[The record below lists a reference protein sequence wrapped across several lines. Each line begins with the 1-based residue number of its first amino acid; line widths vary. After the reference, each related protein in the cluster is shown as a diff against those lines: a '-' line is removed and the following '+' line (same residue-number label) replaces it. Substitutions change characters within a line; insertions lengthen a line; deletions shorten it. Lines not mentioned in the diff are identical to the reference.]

1 MSNRTKCIM
10 KQNTKAIHFDYQKP
24 DAYGALSM
32 PVYHT
37 DAFEFADADIMAD
50 AFCGRIELPDYSRI
64 TNPTVI
70 YLEKKV
76 KALTGASSVWAF
88 SSGMAAIT
96 GALMS
101 LAASGK
107 TIITSNHLFGNTWLL
122 ISKTLGRFGVKSK
135 FIDLTDLLAV
145 RAATDSD
152 SCCIYAEIISNPH
165 QEVVDLKA
173 ISEIAHSAGI
183 PLVADTTM
191 IPFTKFS
198 SRELGVDIEV
208 VSTTKY
214 LSGGATTVGGMVM
227 AYGSEGSVL
236 AANTHFD
243 EEMKDIQLNLGAYMT
258 PHAAYMQTLGLEN
271 LDARYAVESA
281 NTQKIAE
288 LLRTVPAV
296 KKLTYL
302 GLPDNPFHELAKR
315 QFGGTFGAML
325 TIDLADQQS
334 CFEFLNRL
342 KLVKRATN
350 LFDNRSLAI
359 HPYST
364 IFGTFT
370 AEQKHA
376 LDIFDTTIR
385 LSIGLEDVEDIFEDF
400 KQALD

>member
-1 MSNRTKCIM
+1 M
-10 KQNTKAIHFDYQKP
+10 
-24 DAYGALSM
+24 
-32 PVYHT
+32 
-37 DAFEFADADIMAD
+37 
-50 AFCGRIELPDYSRI
+50 
-64 TNPTVI
+64 
-70 YLEKKV
+70 
-76 KALTGASSVWAF
+76 
-88 SSGMAAIT
+88 
-96 GALMS
+96 
-101 LAASGK
+101 
-107 TIITSNHLFGNTWLL
+107 
-122 ISKTLGRFGVKSK
+122 
-135 FIDLTDLLAV
+135 
-145 RAATDSD
+145 
-152 SCCIYAEIISNPH
+152 
-165 QEVVDLKA
+165 VDLKA

-198 SRELGVDIEV
+198 SRELGVDVEV

-227 AYGSEGSVL
+227 AYGGQGSIL
-236 AANTHFD
+236 ESHTGFE
-243 EEMKDIQLNLGAYMT
+243 EEMKDIQLNLGGYMS

-271 LDARYAVESA
+271 LDARYAVESS
-281 NTQKIAE
+281 NTQRIAE
-288 LLRTVPAV
+288 LLRTLPAV
-296 KKLTYL
+296 KKVNYL
-302 GLPDNPFHELAKR
+302 GLPDNPFHELAKK

-334 CFEFLNRL
+334 CFRFLNNL

-364 IFGTFT
+364 IFGPFT
-370 AEQKHA
+370 AEQKRA

>member
-1 MSNRTKCIM
+1 M
-10 KQNTKAIHFDYQKP
+10 KQNTKAIHFSYQKP
-24 DAYGALSM
+24 DAYGALTM

-37 DAFEFADADIMAD
+37 AAYEFADADVMAD
-50 AFCGRIELPDYSRI
+50 AFCGRVELPDYSRI

-76 KALTGASSVWAF
+76 QALTGASSVWAF
-88 SSGMAAIT
+88 TSGMAAIT
-96 GALMS
+96 GTLMC

-122 ISKTLGRFGVKSK
+122 ISKTLGRFGVRSK
-135 FIDLTDLLAV
+135 FIDLTDLQAV
-145 RAATDSD
+145 RAAINSD
-152 SCCIYAEIISNPH
+152 ACCIYAEIISNPH

-198 SRELGVDIEV
+198 SRELGVDVEV

-227 AYGSEGSVL
+227 AYGGQGSIL
-236 AANTHFD
+236 ESHTGFEA
-243 EEMKDIQLNLGAYMT
+243 EMKDIQLNLGGYMS

-271 LDARYAVESA
+271 LDARYAVESS
-281 NTQKIAE
+281 NTQRIAE
-288 LLRTVPAV
+288 LLRTLPAV
-296 KKLTYL
+296 KKVNYL
-302 GLPDNPFHELAKR
+302 GLPDNPFHELAKK

-334 CFEFLNRL
+334 CFNFLNRL

-364 IFGTFT
+364 IFGPFT
-370 AEQKHA
+370 AEQKRA

>member
-1 MSNRTKCIM
+1 M
-10 KQNTKAIHFDYQKP
+10 KQNTKAIHFSYQKP
-24 DAYGALSM
+24 DAYGALTM

-37 DAFEFADADIMAD
+37 AAYEFADADIMAD
-50 AFCGRIELPDYSRI
+50 AFCGRVELPDYSRI

-76 KALTGASSVWAF
+76 QALTGASSVWAF
-88 SSGMAAIT
+88 TSGMAAIT
-96 GALMS
+96 GTLMC

-122 ISKTLGRFGVKSK
+122 ISKTLGRFGVRSK
-135 FIDLTDLLAV
+135 FIDLTDLQAV
-145 RAATDSD
+145 RAAIDSD
-152 SCCIYAEIISNPH
+152 ACCIYAEIISNPH

-198 SRELGVDIEV
+198 SRDLGVDVEV

-227 AYGSEGSVL
+227 AYGGQGSIL
-236 AANTHFD
+236 ASHTRFE
-243 EEMKDIQLNLGAYMT
+243 EEMKDIQLNLGGYMS

-271 LDARYAVESA
+271 LDARYAVESS
-281 NTQKIAE
+281 NTQRIAE
-288 LLRTVPAV
+288 LLRTLPAV
-296 KKLTYL
+296 KKVNYL
-302 GLPDNPFHELAKR
+302 GLPDNPFHELAKK

-334 CFEFLNRL
+334 CFRFLNRL

-370 AEQKHA
+370 AEQKRA

>member
-1 MSNRTKCIM
+1 M
-10 KQNTKAIHFDYQKP
+10 KQNTKAIHFSYQKP
-24 DAYGALSM
+24 DAYGALTM

-37 DAFEFADADIMAD
+37 AAYEFADADVMAD
-50 AFCGRIELPDYSRI
+50 AFCGRVELPDYSRI

-76 KALTGASSVWAF
+76 QALTGASSVWAF
-88 SSGMAAIT
+88 TSGMAAIT
-96 GALMS
+96 GTLMC

-122 ISKTLGRFGVKSK
+122 ISKTLGRFGVRSK
-135 FIDLTDLLAV
+135 FIDLTDLQAV
-145 RAATDSD
+145 RAAIDSD
-152 SCCIYAEIISNPH
+152 ACCIYAEIISNPH

-198 SRELGVDIEV
+198 SRELGVDVEV

-227 AYGSEGSVL
+227 AYGGQGSIL
-236 AANTHFD
+236 ESHTGFE
-243 EEMKDIQLNLGAYMT
+243 EEMKDIQLNLGGYMS

-271 LDARYAVESA
+271 LDARYAVESS
-281 NTQKIAE
+281 NTQRIAE
-288 LLRTVPAV
+288 LLRTLPAV
-296 KKLTYL
+296 KKVNYL
-302 GLPDNPFHELAKR
+302 GLPDNPFHELAKK

-325 TIDLADQQS
+325 TIDLADQQR
-334 CFEFLNRL
+334 CFNFLNRL

-364 IFGTFT
+364 IFGPFT
-370 AEQKHA
+370 AEQKRA

>member
-1 MSNRTKCIM
+1 M
-10 KQNTKAIHFDYQKP
+10 KQNTKAIHFSYQKP
-24 DAYGALSM
+24 DAYGALTM

-37 DAFEFADADIMAD
+37 AAYEFADADVMAD
-50 AFCGRIELPDYSRI
+50 AFCGRVELPDYSRI

-76 KALTGASSVWAF
+76 QALTGASSVWAF
-88 SSGMAAIT
+88 TSGMAAIT
-96 GALMS
+96 GTLMC

-122 ISKTLGRFGVKSK
+122 ISKTLGRFGVRSK
-135 FIDLTDLLAV
+135 FIDLTDLQAV
-145 RAATDSD
+145 RAAINSD
-152 SCCIYAEIISNPH
+152 ACCIYAEIISNPH

-198 SRELGVDIEV
+198 SRDLGVDVEV

-227 AYGSEGSVL
+227 AYGGQGSIL
-236 AANTHFD
+236 ESHTRFE
-243 EEMKDIQLNLGAYMT
+243 EEMKDIQLNLGGYMS

-271 LDARYAVESA
+271 LDARYAVESS
-281 NTQKIAE
+281 NTQRIAE
-288 LLRTVPAV
+288 LLRTLPAV
-296 KKLTYL
+296 KKVNYL
-302 GLPDNPFHELAKR
+302 GLPDNPFHELAKK

-334 CFEFLNRL
+334 CFRFLNNL

-364 IFGTFT
+364 IFGPFT
-370 AEQKHA
+370 AEQKRA

>member
-1 MSNRTKCIM
+1 M
-10 KQNTKAIHFDYQKP
+10 KQNTKAIHFSYQKP
-24 DAYGALSM
+24 DAYGALTM

-37 DAFEFADADIMAD
+37 AAYEFADADVMAD
-50 AFCGRIELPDYSRI
+50 AFCGRVELPDYSRI

-76 KALTGASSVWAF
+76 QALTGASSVWAF
-88 SSGMAAIT
+88 TSGMAAIT
-96 GALMS
+96 GTLMC

-122 ISKTLGRFGVKSK
+122 ISKTLGRFGVRSK
-135 FIDLTDLLAV
+135 FIDLTDLQAV
-145 RAATDSD
+145 RSAINSD
-152 SCCIYAEIISNPH
+152 ACCIYAEIISNPH

-198 SRELGVDIEV
+198 SRELGVDVEV

-227 AYGSEGSVL
+227 AYGGQGSIL
-236 AANTHFD
+236 ESHTRFE
-243 EEMKDIQLNLGAYMT
+243 EEMKDIQLNLGGYMS

-271 LDARYAVESA
+271 LDARYAVESS
-281 NTQKIAE
+281 NTQRIAE
-288 LLRTVPAV
+288 LLRTLPAV
-296 KKLTYL
+296 KKVNYL
-302 GLPDNPFHELAKR
+302 GLPDNPFHELAKK

-334 CFEFLNRL
+334 CFRFLNNL

-370 AEQKHA
+370 AEQKRA

>member
-1 MSNRTKCIM
+1 M
-10 KQNTKAIHFDYQKP
+10 KQNTKAIHFSYQKP
-24 DAYGALSM
+24 DAYGALTM

-37 DAFEFADADIMAD
+37 AAYEFADADVMAD
-50 AFCGRIELPDYSRI
+50 AFCGRVELPDYSRI

-76 KALTGASSVWAF
+76 QALTGASSVWAF
-88 SSGMAAIT
+88 TSGMAAIT
-96 GALMS
+96 GTLMC
-101 LAASGK
+101 LAANGK

-122 ISKTLGRFGVKSK
+122 ISKTLGRFGVRSK
-135 FIDLTDLLAV
+135 FIDLTDLQAV
-145 RAATDSD
+145 RAAIDSD
-152 SCCIYAEIISNPH
+152 ACCIYAEIISNPH

-198 SRELGVDIEV
+198 SRELGVDVEV

-227 AYGSEGSVL
+227 AYGGQGSIL
-236 AANTHFD
+236 ESHTGFE
-243 EEMKDIQLNLGAYMT
+243 EEMKDIQLNLGGYMS

-271 LDARYAVESA
+271 LDARYAVESS
-281 NTQKIAE
+281 NTQRIAE
-288 LLRTVPAV
+288 LLRTLPAV
-296 KKLTYL
+296 KKVNYL
-302 GLPDNPFHELAKR
+302 GLPDNPFHELAKK

-334 CFEFLNRL
+334 CFRFLNNL

-370 AEQKHA
+370 AEQKRA

>member
-1 MSNRTKCIM
+1 M
-10 KQNTKAIHFDYQKP
+10 KQNTKAIHFSYQKP
-24 DAYGALSM
+24 DAYGALTM

-37 DAFEFADADIMAD
+37 AAYEFADADVMAD
-50 AFCGRIELPDYSRI
+50 AFCGRVELPDYSRI

-76 KALTGASSVWAF
+76 QALTGASSVWAF
-88 SSGMAAIT
+88 TSGMAAIT
-96 GALMS
+96 GTLMC

-122 ISKTLGRFGVKSK
+122 ISKTLGRFGVRSK
-135 FIDLTDLLAV
+135 FIDLTDLQAV
-145 RAATDSD
+145 RAAIDSD
-152 SCCIYAEIISNPH
+152 ACCIYAEIISNPH

-198 SRELGVDIEV
+198 SRELGVDVEV

-227 AYGSEGSVL
+227 AYGGQGSIL
-236 AANTHFD
+236 ESHTGFEA
-243 EEMKDIQLNLGAYMT
+243 EMKDIQLNLGGYMS

-271 LDARYAVESA
+271 LDARYAVESS
-281 NTQKIAE
+281 NTQRIAE
-288 LLRTVPAV
+288 LLRTLPAV
-296 KKLTYL
+296 KKVNYL
-302 GLPDNPFHELAKR
+302 GLPDNPFHELAKK

-334 CFEFLNRL
+334 CFNFLNRL

-364 IFGTFT
+364 IFGPFT
-370 AEQKHA
+370 AEQKRA

>member
-1 MSNRTKCIM
+1 M
-10 KQNTKAIHFDYQKP
+10 KQNTKAIHFSYQKP
-24 DAYGALSM
+24 DAYGALTM

-37 DAFEFADADIMAD
+37 AAYEFADADVMAD
-50 AFCGRIELPDYSRI
+50 AFCGRVELPDYSRI

-76 KALTGASSVWAF
+76 QALTGASSVWAF
-88 SSGMAAIT
+88 TSGMAAIT
-96 GALMS
+96 GTLMC

-122 ISKTLGRFGVKSK
+122 ISKTLGRFGVRSK
-135 FIDLTDLLAV
+135 FIDLTDLQAV
-145 RAATDSD
+145 RTAIDSD
-152 SCCIYAEIISNPH
+152 ACCIYAEIISNPH

-198 SRELGVDIEV
+198 SRELGVDVEV

-227 AYGSEGSVL
+227 AYGGQGSIL
-236 AANTHFD
+236 ESHTGFEA
-243 EEMKDIQLNLGAYMT
+243 EMKDIQLNLGGYMS

-271 LDARYAVESA
+271 LDARYAVESS
-281 NTQKIAE
+281 NTQRIAE
-288 LLRTVPAV
+288 LLRTLPAV
-296 KKLTYL
+296 KKVNYL
-302 GLPDNPFHELAKR
+302 GLPDNPFHELAKK

-334 CFEFLNRL
+334 CFRFLNNL

-370 AEQKHA
+370 AEQKRA

>member
-1 MSNRTKCIM
+1 M
-10 KQNTKAIHFDYQKP
+10 KQNTKAIHFSYQKP
-24 DAYGALSM
+24 DAYGALTM

-37 DAFEFADADIMAD
+37 AAYEFADADVMAD
-50 AFCGRIELPDYSRI
+50 AFCGRVELPDYSRI

-76 KALTGASSVWAF
+76 QALTGASSVWAF
-88 SSGMAAIT
+88 TSGMAAIT
-96 GALMS
+96 GTLMC

-122 ISKTLGRFGVKSK
+122 ISKTLGRFGVRSK
-135 FIDLTDLLAV
+135 FIDLTDLQAV
-145 RAATDSD
+145 RTAIDSD
-152 SCCIYAEIISNPH
+152 ACCIYAEIISNPH

-198 SRELGVDIEV
+198 SRELGVDVEV

-227 AYGSEGSVL
+227 AYGGQGSIL
-236 AANTHFD
+236 ESHTGFEA
-243 EEMKDIQLNLGAYMT
+243 EMKDIQLNLGGYMS

-271 LDARYAVESA
+271 LDARYAVESS
-281 NTQKIAE
+281 NTQRIAE
-288 LLRTVPAV
+288 LLRTLPAV
-296 KKLTYL
+296 KKVNYL
-302 GLPDNPFHELAKR
+302 GLPDNPFHELAKK

-334 CFEFLNRL
+334 CFRFLNNL

-370 AEQKHA
+370 AEQKSA

>member
-1 MSNRTKCIM
+1 M
-10 KQNTKAIHFDYQKP
+10 KQNTKAIHFSYQKP
-24 DAYGALSM
+24 DAYGALTM

-37 DAFEFADADIMAD
+37 AAYEFADADIMAD
-50 AFCGRIELPDYSRI
+50 AFCGRVELPDYSRI

-76 KALTGASSVWAF
+76 QALTGASSVWAF
-88 SSGMAAIT
+88 TSGMAAIT
-96 GALMS
+96 GTLMC

-122 ISKTLGRFGVKSK
+122 ISKTLGRFGVRSK
-135 FIDLTDLLAV
+135 FIDLTDLQAV
-145 RAATDSD
+145 RAAIDSD
-152 SCCIYAEIISNPH
+152 ACCIYAEIISNPH

-198 SRELGVDIEV
+198 SRELGVDVEV

-227 AYGSEGSVL
+227 AYGGQGSIL
-236 AANTHFD
+236 ESHTRFE
-243 EEMKDIQLNLGAYMT
+243 EEMKDIQLNLGGYMS

-271 LDARYAVESA
+271 LDARYAVESS
-281 NTQKIAE
+281 NTQRIAE
-288 LLRTVPAV
+288 LLRTLPAV
-296 KKLTYL
+296 KKVNYL
-302 GLPDNPFHELAKR
+302 GLPDNPFHELAKK

-334 CFEFLNRL
+334 CFRFLNNL

-370 AEQKHA
+370 AEQKRA

>member
-1 MSNRTKCIM
+1 MKTK
-10 KQNTKAIHFDYQKP
+10 TKAIHFSYQKP
-24 DAYGALSM
+24 DAYGALTM

-37 DAFEFADADIMAD
+37 AAYEFADADIMAD
-50 AFCGRIELPDYSRI
+50 AFCGRVELPDYSRI

-76 KALTGASSVWAF
+76 QALTGASSVWAF
-88 SSGMAAIT
+88 TSGMAAIT
-96 GALMS
+96 GTLMC

-122 ISKTLGRFGVKSK
+122 ISKTLGRFGVRSK
-135 FIDLTDLLAV
+135 FIDLTDLQAV
-145 RAATDSD
+145 RAAIDSD
-152 SCCIYAEIISNPH
+152 ACCIYAEIISNPH

-198 SRELGVDIEV
+198 SRELGVDVEV

-227 AYGSEGSVL
+227 AYGGQGSIL
-236 AANTHFD
+236 ESHTGFEA
-243 EEMKDIQLNLGAYMT
+243 EMKDIQLNLGGYMS

-271 LDARYAVESA
+271 LDARYAVESS
-281 NTQKIAE
+281 NTQRIAE
-288 LLRTVPAV
+288 LLRTLPAV
-296 KKLTYL
+296 KKVNYL
-302 GLPDNPFHELAKR
+302 GLPDNPFHELAKK

-334 CFEFLNRL
+334 CFRFLNNL

-370 AEQKHA
+370 AEQKRA

>member
-1 MSNRTKCIM
+1 M
-10 KQNTKAIHFDYQKP
+10 KQNTKAIHFSYQKP
-24 DAYGALSM
+24 DAYGALTM

-37 DAFEFADADIMAD
+37 AAYEFADADVMAD
-50 AFCGRIELPDYSRI
+50 AFCGRVELPDYSRI

-76 KALTGASSVWAF
+76 QALTGASSVWAF
-88 SSGMAAIT
+88 TSGMAAIT
-96 GALMS
+96 GTLMC

-122 ISKTLGRFGVKSK
+122 ISKTLGRFGVRSK
-135 FIDLTDLLAV
+135 FIDLTDLQAV
-145 RAATDSD
+145 RAAIDSD
-152 SCCIYAEIISNPH
+152 VCCIYAEIISNPH

-198 SRELGVDIEV
+198 SRELGVDVEV

-227 AYGSEGSVL
+227 AYGGQGSIL
-236 AANTHFD
+236 ESHTGFE
-243 EEMKDIQLNLGAYMT
+243 EEMKDIQLNLGGYMS

-271 LDARYAVESA
+271 LDARYAVESS
-281 NTQKIAE
+281 NTQRIAE
-288 LLRTVPAV
+288 LLRTLPAV
-296 KKLTYL
+296 KKVNYL
-302 GLPDNPFHELAKR
+302 GLPDNPFHELAKK

-334 CFEFLNRL
+334 CFRFLNNL

-370 AEQKHA
+370 AEQKRA

>member
-1 MSNRTKCIM
+1 M
-10 KQNTKAIHFDYQKP
+10 KQNTKAIHFSYQKP
-24 DAYGALSM
+24 DAYGALTM

-37 DAFEFADADIMAD
+37 AAYEFADADVMAD
-50 AFCGRIELPDYSRI
+50 AFCGRVELPDYSRI

-76 KALTGASSVWAF
+76 QALTGASSVWAF
-88 SSGMAAIT
+88 TSGMAAIT
-96 GALMS
+96 GTMMC

-122 ISKTLGRFGVKSK
+122 ISKTLGRFGVRSK
-135 FIDLTDLLAV
+135 FIDLTDLQAV
-145 RAATDSD
+145 RAAINSD
-152 SCCIYAEIISNPH
+152 ACCIYAEIISNPH

-198 SRELGVDIEV
+198 SRELGVDVEV

-227 AYGSEGSVL
+227 AYGGQGSIL
-236 AANTHFD
+236 ESHTGFE
-243 EEMKDIQLNLGAYMT
+243 EEMKDIQLNLGGYMS

-271 LDARYAVESA
+271 LDARYAVESS
-281 NTQKIAE
+281 NTQRIAE
-288 LLRTVPAV
+288 LLRTLPAV
-296 KKLTYL
+296 KKVNYL
-302 GLPDNPFHELAKR
+302 GLPDNPFHELAKK

-334 CFEFLNRL
+334 CFRFLNNL

-364 IFGTFT
+364 IFGPFT
-370 AEQKHA
+370 AEQKRA

>member
-1 MSNRTKCIM
+1 M
-10 KQNTKAIHFDYQKP
+10 KQNTKAIHFSYQKP
-24 DAYGALSM
+24 DAYGALTM

-37 DAFEFADADIMAD
+37 AAYEFADADVMAD
-50 AFCGRIELPDYSRI
+50 AFCGRVELPDYSRI

-76 KALTGASSVWAF
+76 QALTGASSVWAF
-88 SSGMAAIT
+88 TSGMAAIT
-96 GALMS
+96 GTLMC

-122 ISKTLGRFGVKSK
+122 ISKTLGRFGVRSK
-135 FIDLTDLLAV
+135 FIDLTDLQAV
-145 RAATDSD
+145 RAAIDSD
-152 SCCIYAEIISNPH
+152 ACCIYAEIISNPH

-198 SRELGVDIEV
+198 SRDLGVDVEV

-227 AYGSEGSVL
+227 AYGGQGSIL
-236 AANTHFD
+236 ESHTGFE
-243 EEMKDIQLNLGAYMT
+243 EEMKDIQLNLGGYMS

-271 LDARYAVESA
+271 LDARYAVESS
-281 NTQKIAE
+281 NTQRIAE
-288 LLRTVPAV
+288 LLRTLPAV
-296 KKLTYL
+296 KKVNYL
-302 GLPDNPFHELAKR
+302 GLPDNPFHELAKK

-334 CFEFLNRL
+334 CFNFLNNL

-364 IFGTFT
+364 IFGPFT
-370 AEQKHA
+370 AEQKRA

>member
-1 MSNRTKCIM
+1 M
-10 KQNTKAIHFDYQKP
+10 KQNTKAIHFSYQKP
-24 DAYGALSM
+24 DAYGALTM

-37 DAFEFADADIMAD
+37 AAYEFADADVMAD
-50 AFCGRIELPDYSRI
+50 AFCGRVELPDYSRI

-76 KALTGASSVWAF
+76 QALTGASSVWAF
-88 SSGMAAIT
+88 TSGMAAIT
-96 GALMS
+96 GTLMC

-122 ISKTLGRFGVKSK
+122 ISKTLGRFGVRSK
-135 FIDLTDLLAV
+135 FIDLTDLQAV
-145 RAATDSD
+145 RAAIDSD
-152 SCCIYAEIISNPH
+152 ACCIYAEIISNPH

-198 SRELGVDIEV
+198 SRDLGVDVEV

-227 AYGSEGSVL
+227 AYGGQGSIL
-236 AANTHFD
+236 ESHTRFE
-243 EEMKDIQLNLGAYMT
+243 EEMKDIQLNLGGYMS

-271 LDARYAVESA
+271 LDARYAVESS
-281 NTQKIAE
+281 NTQRIAE
-288 LLRTVPAV
+288 LLRTLPAV
-296 KKLTYL
+296 KKVNYL
-302 GLPDNPFHELAKR
+302 GLPDNPFHELAKK

-334 CFEFLNRL
+334 CFRFLNNL

-364 IFGTFT
+364 IFGPFT
-370 AEQKHA
+370 AEQKRA

>member
-1 MSNRTKCIM
+1 M
-10 KQNTKAIHFDYQKP
+10 KQNTKAIHFSYQKP
-24 DAYGALSM
+24 DAYGALTM

-37 DAFEFADADIMAD
+37 AAYEFADADVMAD
-50 AFCGRIELPDYSRI
+50 AFCGRVELPDYSRI

-76 KALTGASSVWAF
+76 QALTGASSVWAF

-96 GALMS
+96 GTLMC

-122 ISKTLGRFGVKSK
+122 ISKTLGRFGVRSK
-135 FIDLTDLLAV
+135 FIDLTDLQAV
-145 RAATDSD
+145 RAAIDSD
-152 SCCIYAEIISNPH
+152 ACCIYAEIISNPH

-198 SRELGVDIEV
+198 SRELGVDVEV

-227 AYGSEGSVL
+227 AYGGQGSIL
-236 AANTHFD
+236 ASHTRFE
-243 EEMKDIQLNLGAYMT
+243 EEMKDIQLNLGGYMS

-271 LDARYAVESA
+271 LDARYAVESS
-281 NTQKIAE
+281 NTQRIAE
-288 LLRTVPAV
+288 LLRTLPAV
-296 KKLTYL
+296 KKVNYL
-302 GLPDNPFHELAKR
+302 GLPDNPFHELAKK

-334 CFEFLNRL
+334 CFRFLNKL

-364 IFGTFT
+364 IFGPFT
-370 AEQKHA
+370 AEQKRA

>member
-1 MSNRTKCIM
+1 M
-10 KQNTKAIHFDYQKP
+10 KQNTKAIHFSYQKP
-24 DAYGALSM
+24 DAYGALTM

-37 DAFEFADADIMAD
+37 AAYEFADADVMAD
-50 AFCGRIELPDYSRI
+50 AFCGRVELPDYSRI

-76 KALTGASSVWAF
+76 QALTGASSVWAF
-88 SSGMAAIT
+88 TSGMAAIT
-96 GALMS
+96 GTLMC

-122 ISKTLGRFGVKSK
+122 ISKTLGRFGVRSK
-135 FIDLTDLLAV
+135 FIDLTDLQAV
-145 RAATDSD
+145 RAAIDSD
-152 SCCIYAEIISNPH
+152 ACCIYAEIISNPH

-198 SRELGVDIEV
+198 SRELGVDVEV

-227 AYGSEGSVL
+227 AYGGQGSIL
-236 AANTHFD
+236 ASHTRFE
-243 EEMKDIQLNLGAYMT
+243 EEMKDIQLNLGGYMS

-271 LDARYAVESA
+271 LDARYAVESS
-281 NTQKIAE
+281 NTQRIAE
-288 LLRTVPAV
+288 LLRTLPAV
-296 KKLTYL
+296 KKVNYL
-302 GLPDNPFHELAKR
+302 GLPDNPFHELAKK

-334 CFEFLNRL
+334 CFRFLNNL

-370 AEQKHA
+370 TEQKRA

>member
-1 MSNRTKCIM
+1 M
-10 KQNTKAIHFDYQKP
+10 KQNTKAIHFSYQKP
-24 DAYGALSM
+24 DAYGALTM

-37 DAFEFADADIMAD
+37 AAYEFADADVMAD
-50 AFCGRIELPDYSRI
+50 AFCGKVELPDYSRI

-76 KALTGASSVWAF
+76 QALTGASSVWAF
-88 SSGMAAIT
+88 TSGMAAIT
-96 GALMS
+96 GTMMC

-122 ISKTLGRFGVKSK
+122 ISKTLGRFGVRSK
-135 FIDLTDLLAV
+135 FIDLTDLQAV
-145 RAATDSD
+145 RAAIDSD
-152 SCCIYAEIISNPH
+152 ACCIYAEIISNPH

-198 SRELGVDIEV
+198 SRELGVDVEV

-227 AYGSEGSVL
+227 AYGGQGSIL
-236 AANTHFD
+236 ESHTGFE
-243 EEMKDIQLNLGAYMT
+243 EEMKDIQLNLGGYMS

-271 LDARYAVESA
+271 LDARYAVESS
-281 NTQKIAE
+281 NTQRIAE
-288 LLRTVPAV
+288 LLRTLPAV
-296 KKLTYL
+296 KKVNYL
-302 GLPDNPFHELAKR
+302 GLPDNPFHELAKK

-334 CFEFLNRL
+334 CFRFLNNL

-364 IFGTFT
+364 IFGPFT
-370 AEQKHA
+370 AEQKRA

>member
-1 MSNRTKCIM
+1 M
-10 KQNTKAIHFDYQKP
+10 KQNTKAIHFSYQKP
-24 DAYGALSM
+24 DAYGALTM

-37 DAFEFADADIMAD
+37 AAYEFADADIMAD
-50 AFCGRIELPDYSRI
+50 AFCGRVELPDYSRI

-76 KALTGASSVWAF
+76 QALTGASSVWAF
-88 SSGMAAIT
+88 TSGMAAIT
-96 GALMS
+96 GTLMC

-122 ISKTLGRFGVKSK
+122 ISKTLGRFGVRSK
-135 FIDLTDLLAV
+135 FIDLTDLQAV
-145 RAATDSD
+145 RDAIDSD
-152 SCCIYAEIISNPH
+152 ACCIYAEIISNPH

-198 SRELGVDIEV
+198 SRELGVDVEV

-227 AYGSEGSVL
+227 AYGGQGSIL
-236 AANTHFD
+236 ESHTGFEA
-243 EEMKDIQLNLGAYMT
+243 EMKDIQLNLGGYMS

-271 LDARYAVESA
+271 LDARYAVESS
-281 NTQKIAE
+281 NTQRIAE
-288 LLRTVPAV
+288 LLRTLPAV
-296 KKLTYL
+296 KKVNYL
-302 GLPDNPFHELAKR
+302 GLPDNPFHELAKK

-334 CFEFLNRL
+334 CFRFLNNL

-370 AEQKHA
+370 AEQKRA

>member
-1 MSNRTKCIM
+1 M
-10 KQNTKAIHFDYQKP
+10 KQNTKAIHFSYQKP
-24 DAYGALSM
+24 DAYGALTM

-37 DAFEFADADIMAD
+37 AAYEFADADVMAD
-50 AFCGRIELPDYSRI
+50 AFCGRVELPDYSRI

-76 KALTGASSVWAF
+76 QALTGASSVWAF
-88 SSGMAAIT
+88 TSGMAAIT
-96 GALMS
+96 GTLMC

-122 ISKTLGRFGVKSK
+122 ISKTLGRFGVRSK
-135 FIDLTDLLAV
+135 FIDLTDLQAV
-145 RAATDSD
+145 RAAIDSD
-152 SCCIYAEIISNPH
+152 ACCIYAEIISNPH

-198 SRELGVDIEV
+198 SRELGVDVEV

-227 AYGSEGSVL
+227 AYGGQGSIL
-236 AANTHFD
+236 ESHTGFE
-243 EEMKDIQLNLGAYMT
+243 EEMKDIQLNLGGYMS

-271 LDARYAVESA
+271 LDARYAVESS

-288 LLRTVPAV
+288 LLRTLPAV
-296 KKLTYL
+296 KKVNYL
-302 GLPDNPFHELAKR
+302 GLPDNPFHELAKK

-334 CFEFLNRL
+334 CFRFLNNL

-364 IFGTFT
+364 IFGPFT
-370 AEQKHA
+370 AEQKRA

>member
-1 MSNRTKCIM
+1 M
-10 KQNTKAIHFDYQKP
+10 KQNTKAIHFSYQKP
-24 DAYGALSM
+24 DAYGALTM

-37 DAFEFADADIMAD
+37 AAYEFADADVMAD
-50 AFCGRIELPDYSRI
+50 AFCGRVELPDYSRI

-76 KALTGASSVWAF
+76 QALTGASSVWAF
-88 SSGMAAIT
+88 TSGMAAIT
-96 GALMS
+96 GTLMC

-122 ISKTLGRFGVKSK
+122 ISKTLGRFGVRSK
-135 FIDLTDLLAV
+135 FIDLTDLQAV
-145 RAATDSD
+145 RAAIDSD
-152 SCCIYAEIISNPH
+152 ACCIYAEIISNPH

-198 SRELGVDIEV
+198 SRELGVDVEV

-227 AYGSEGSVL
+227 AYGGQGSIL
-236 AANTHFD
+236 ESHTGFEA
-243 EEMKDIQLNLGAYMT
+243 EMKDIQLNLGGYMS

-271 LDARYAVESA
+271 LDARYAVESS
-281 NTQKIAE
+281 NTQRIAE
-288 LLRTVPAV
+288 LLRTLPAV
-296 KKLTYL
+296 KKVNYL
-302 GLPDNPFHELAKR
+302 GLPDNPFHELAKK

-334 CFEFLNRL
+334 CFRFLNNL

-370 AEQKHA
+370 AEQKSA

>member
-1 MSNRTKCIM
+1 M
-10 KQNTKAIHFDYQKP
+10 KPKTKAIHFSYQKP
-24 DAYGALSM
+24 DAYGALTM
-32 PVYHT
+32 PIYHT
-37 DAFEFADADIMAD
+37 AAYEFADADIMAD
-50 AFCGRIELPDYSRI
+50 AFCGRVELPDYSRI

-76 KALTGASSVWAF
+76 QALTGASSVWAF
-88 SSGMAAIT
+88 TSGMAAIT
-96 GALMS
+96 GTLMC

-122 ISKTLGRFGVKSK
+122 ISKTLGRFGVRSK
-135 FIDLTDLLAV
+135 FIDLTDLQAV
-145 RAATDSD
+145 RAAIDSD
-152 SCCIYAEIISNPH
+152 ACCIYAEIISNPH

-198 SRELGVDIEV
+198 SRELGVDVEV

-227 AYGSEGSVL
+227 AYGGQGSIL
-236 AANTHFD
+236 ESHTGFE
-243 EEMKDIQLNLGAYMT
+243 EEMKDIQLNLGGYMS

-271 LDARYAVESA
+271 LDARYAVESS
-281 NTQKIAE
+281 NTQRIAE
-288 LLRTVPAV
+288 LLRTLPAV
-296 KKLTYL
+296 KKVNYL
-302 GLPDNPFHELAKR
+302 GLPDNPFHELAKK

-334 CFEFLNRL
+334 CFRFLNRL

-364 IFGTFT
+364 IFGPFT
-370 AEQKHA
+370 AEQKRA

>member
-1 MSNRTKCIM
+1 M
-10 KQNTKAIHFDYQKP
+10 KQNTKAIHFSYQKP
-24 DAYGALSM
+24 DAYGALTM

-37 DAFEFADADIMAD
+37 AAYEFADADVMAD
-50 AFCGRIELPDYSRI
+50 AFCGRVELPDYSRI

-76 KALTGASSVWAF
+76 QALTGASSVWAF
-88 SSGMAAIT
+88 TSGMAAIT
-96 GALMS
+96 GTLMC

-122 ISKTLGRFGVKSK
+122 ISKTLGRFGVRSK
-135 FIDLTDLLAV
+135 FIDLTDLQAV
-145 RAATDSD
+145 RDAIDSD
-152 SCCIYAEIISNPH
+152 ACCIYAEIISNPH

-198 SRELGVDIEV
+198 SRELGVDVEV

-227 AYGSEGSVL
+227 AYGGQGSILESHTWFVFVML
-236 AANTHFD
+236 F
-243 EEMKDIQLNLGAYMT
+243 ILLNLGGYMS

-271 LDARYAVESA
+271 LDARYAVESS
-281 NTQKIAE
+281 NTQRIAE
-288 LLRTVPAV
+288 LLRTLPAV
-296 KKLTYL
+296 KKVNYL
-302 GLPDNPFHELAKR
+302 GLPDNPFHELAKK

-334 CFEFLNRL
+334 CFRFLNNL

-370 AEQKHA
+370 AEQKRA

>member
-1 MSNRTKCIM
+1 M
-10 KQNTKAIHFDYQKP
+10 KQNTKAIHFSYQKP
-24 DAYGALSM
+24 DAYGALTM

-37 DAFEFADADIMAD
+37 AAYEFADADVMAD
-50 AFCGRIELPDYSRI
+50 AFCGRVELPDYSRI

-76 KALTGASSVWAF
+76 QALTGASSVWAF
-88 SSGMAAIT
+88 TSGMAAIT
-96 GALMS
+96 GTLMC

-122 ISKTLGRFGVKSK
+122 ISKTLGRFGVRSK
-135 FIDLTDLLAV
+135 FIDLTDLQAV
-145 RAATDSD
+145 RAAIDSD
-152 SCCIYAEIISNPH
+152 ACCIYAEIISNPH

-198 SRELGVDIEV
+198 SRELGVDVEV

-227 AYGSEGSVL
+227 AYGGQGSIL
-236 AANTHFD
+236 ESHTGFE
-243 EEMKDIQLNLGAYMT
+243 EEMKDIQLNLGGYMS

-271 LDARYAVESA
+271 LDARYAVESS
-281 NTQKIAE
+281 NTQRIAE
-288 LLRTVPAV
+288 LLRTLPAV
-296 KKLTYL
+296 KKVNYL
-302 GLPDNPFHELAKR
+302 GLPDNPFHELAKK

-334 CFEFLNRL
+334 CFRFLNRL

-370 AEQKHA
+370 AEQKRA

>member
-1 MSNRTKCIM
+1 M
-10 KQNTKAIHFDYQKP
+10 KQNTKAIHFSYQKP
-24 DAYGALSM
+24 DAYGALTM

-37 DAFEFADADIMAD
+37 AAYEFADADVMAD
-50 AFCGRIELPDYSRI
+50 AFCGRVELPDYSRI

-76 KALTGASSVWAF
+76 QALTGASSVWAF
-88 SSGMAAIT
+88 TSGMAAIT
-96 GALMS
+96 GTLMC

-122 ISKTLGRFGVKSK
+122 ISKTLGRFGVRSK
-135 FIDLTDLLAV
+135 FIDLTDLQAV
-145 RAATDSD
+145 RAAIDSD
-152 SCCIYAEIISNPH
+152 ACCIYAEIISNPH

-198 SRELGVDIEV
+198 SRELGVDVEV

-227 AYGSEGSVL
+227 AYGGQGSIL
-236 AANTHFD
+236 ESHTGFE
-243 EEMKDIQLNLGAYMT
+243 EEMKDIQLNLGGYMS

-271 LDARYAVESA
+271 LDARYAVESS
-281 NTQKIAE
+281 NTQRIAE
-288 LLRTVPAV
+288 LLRTLPAV
-296 KKLTYL
+296 KKVNYL
-302 GLPDNPFHELAKR
+302 GLPDNPFHELAKK

-334 CFEFLNRL
+334 CFNFLNRL

-364 IFGTFT
+364 IFGPFT
-370 AEQKHA
+370 AEQKRA

>member
-1 MSNRTKCIM
+1 M
-10 KQNTKAIHFDYQKP
+10 KQNTKAIHFSYQKP
-24 DAYGALSM
+24 DAYGALTM

-37 DAFEFADADIMAD
+37 AAYEFADADVMAD
-50 AFCGRIELPDYSRI
+50 AFCGRVELPDYSRI

-76 KALTGASSVWAF
+76 QALTGASSVWAF
-88 SSGMAAIT
+88 TSGMAAIT
-96 GALMS
+96 GTLMC

-122 ISKTLGRFGVKSK
+122 ISKTLGRFGVRSK
-135 FIDLTDLLAV
+135 FIDLTDLQAV
-145 RAATDSD
+145 RAAIDSD
-152 SCCIYAEIISNPH
+152 ACCIYAEIISNPH

-198 SRELGVDIEV
+198 SRELGVDVEV

-227 AYGSEGSVL
+227 AYGGQGSIL
-236 AANTHFD
+236 ESHTGFE
-243 EEMKDIQLNLGAYMT
+243 EEMKDIQLNLGGYMS

-271 LDARYAVESA
+271 LDARYAVESS
-281 NTQKIAE
+281 NTQRIAE
-288 LLRTVPAV
+288 LLRTLPAV
-296 KKLTYL
+296 KKVNYL
-302 GLPDNPFHELAKR
+302 GLPDNPFHELAKK

-334 CFEFLNRL
+334 CFRFLNNL

-370 AEQKHA
+370 AEQKSA

>member
-1 MSNRTKCIM
+1 M
-10 KQNTKAIHFDYQKP
+10 KQNTKAIHFSYQKP
-24 DAYGALSM
+24 DAYGALTM

-37 DAFEFADADIMAD
+37 AAYEFADADVMAD
-50 AFCGRIELPDYSRI
+50 AFCGRVELPDYSRI

-76 KALTGASSVWAF
+76 QALTGASSVWAF
-88 SSGMAAIT
+88 TSGMAAIT
-96 GALMS
+96 GTLMC

-122 ISKTLGRFGVKSK
+122 ISKTLGRFGVRSK
-135 FIDLTDLLAV
+135 FIDLTDLQAV
-145 RAATDSD
+145 RAAIDSD
-152 SCCIYAEIISNPH
+152 ACCIYAEIISNPH

-198 SRELGVDIEV
+198 SRELGVDVEV

-227 AYGSEGSVL
+227 AYGGQGSIL
-236 AANTHFD
+236 ESHTRFE
-243 EEMKDIQLNLGAYMT
+243 EEMKDIQLNLGGYMS

-271 LDARYAVESA
+271 LDARYAVESS
-281 NTQKIAE
+281 NTQRIAE
-288 LLRTVPAV
+288 LLRTLPAV
-296 KKLTYL
+296 KKVNYL
-302 GLPDNPFHELAKR
+302 GLPDNPFHELAKK

-334 CFEFLNRL
+334 CFRFLNNL

-364 IFGTFT
+364 IFGPFT
-370 AEQKHA
+370 AEQKRA

>member
-1 MSNRTKCIM
+1 M
-10 KQNTKAIHFDYQKP
+10 KQNTKAIHFSYQKP
-24 DAYGALSM
+24 DAYGALTM

-37 DAFEFADADIMAD
+37 AAYEFADADVMAD
-50 AFCGRIELPDYSRI
+50 AFCGRVELPDYSRI

-76 KALTGASSVWAF
+76 QALTGASSVWAF
-88 SSGMAAIT
+88 TSGMAAIT
-96 GALMS
+96 GTLMC

-122 ISKTLGRFGVKSK
+122 ISKTLGRFGVRSK
-135 FIDLTDLLAV
+135 FIDLTDLQAV
-145 RAATDSD
+145 RAAIDSD
-152 SCCIYAEIISNPH
+152 ACCIYAEIISNPH

-198 SRELGVDIEV
+198 SRELGVDVEV

-227 AYGSEGSVL
+227 AYGGQGSIL
-236 AANTHFD
+236 ESHTGFE
-243 EEMKDIQLNLGAYMT
+243 EEMKDIQLNLGGYMS

-271 LDARYAVESA
+271 LDARYAVESS
-281 NTQKIAE
+281 NTQRIAE
-288 LLRTVPAV
+288 LLRTLPAV
-296 KKLTYL
+296 KKVNYL
-302 GLPDNPFHELAKR
+302 GLPDNPFHELAKK

-334 CFEFLNRL
+334 CFNFLNRL

-364 IFGTFT
+364 IFGPFT
-370 AEQKHA
+370 AEQKRA
-376 LDIFDTTIR
+376 LDIFNTTIR

>member
-1 MSNRTKCIM
+1 M
-10 KQNTKAIHFDYQKP
+10 KQNTKAIHFSYQKP
-24 DAYGALSM
+24 DAYGALTM

-37 DAFEFADADIMAD
+37 AAYEFADADVMAD
-50 AFCGRIELPDYSRI
+50 AFCGRVELPDYSRI

-76 KALTGASSVWAF
+76 QALTGASSVWAF
-88 SSGMAAIT
+88 TSGMAAIT
-96 GALMS
+96 GTLMC

-122 ISKTLGRFGVKSK
+122 ISKTLGRFGVRSK
-135 FIDLTDLLAV
+135 FIDLTDLQAV
-145 RAATDSD
+145 RAAIDSD
-152 SCCIYAEIISNPH
+152 ACCIYAEIISNPH

-198 SRELGVDIEV
+198 SRELGVDVEV

-227 AYGSEGSVL
+227 AYSGQGSILESH
-236 AANTHFD
+236 TRFE
-243 EEMKDIQLNLGAYMT
+243 EEMKDIQLNLGGYMS

-271 LDARYAVESA
+271 LDARYAVESS
-281 NTQKIAE
+281 NTQRIAE
-288 LLRTVPAV
+288 LLRTLPAV
-296 KKLTYL
+296 KKVNYL
-302 GLPDNPFHELAKR
+302 GLPDNPFHELAKK

-334 CFEFLNRL
+334 CFRFLNKL

-364 IFGTFT
+364 IFGPFT
-370 AEQKHA
+370 AEQKRA

>member
-1 MSNRTKCIM
+1 M
-10 KQNTKAIHFDYQKP
+10 KQNTKAIHFSYQKP
-24 DAYGALSM
+24 DAYGALTM

-37 DAFEFADADIMAD
+37 AAYEFADADVMAD
-50 AFCGRIELPDYSRI
+50 AFCGRVELPDYSRI

-76 KALTGASSVWAF
+76 QALTGASSVWAF
-88 SSGMAAIT
+88 TSGMAAIT
-96 GALMS
+96 GTMMC

-122 ISKTLGRFGVKSK
+122 ISKTLGRFGVRSK
-135 FIDLTDLLAV
+135 FIDLTDLQAV
-145 RAATDSD
+145 RAAIDSD
-152 SCCIYAEIISNPH
+152 ACCIYAEIISNPH

-198 SRELGVDIEV
+198 SRELGVDVEV

-227 AYGSEGSVL
+227 AYGGQGSIL
-236 AANTHFD
+236 ESHTGFE
-243 EEMKDIQLNLGAYMT
+243 EEMKDIQLNLGGYMS

-271 LDARYAVESA
+271 LDARYAVESS
-281 NTQKIAE
+281 NTQRIAE
-288 LLRTVPAV
+288 LLRTLPAV
-296 KKLTYL
+296 KKVNYL
-302 GLPDNPFHELAKR
+302 GLPDNPFHELAKK

-334 CFEFLNRL
+334 CFRFLNNL

-364 IFGTFT
+364 IFGPFT
-370 AEQKHA
+370 AEQKRA

>member
-1 MSNRTKCIM
+1 M
-10 KQNTKAIHFDYQKP
+10 KQNTKAIHFSYQKP
-24 DAYGALSM
+24 DAYGALTM

-37 DAFEFADADIMAD
+37 AAYEFADADVMAD
-50 AFCGRIELPDYSRI
+50 AFCGRVELPDYSRI

-76 KALTGASSVWAF
+76 QALTGASSVWAF
-88 SSGMAAIT
+88 TSGMAAIT
-96 GALMS
+96 GTLMC

-122 ISKTLGRFGVKSK
+122 ISKTLGRFGVRSK
-135 FIDLTDLLAV
+135 FIDLTDLQAV
-145 RAATDSD
+145 RTAIDSD
-152 SCCIYAEIISNPH
+152 ACCIYAEIISNPH

-198 SRELGVDIEV
+198 SRELGVDVEV

-227 AYGSEGSVL
+227 AYGGQGSIL
-236 AANTHFD
+236 ESHTGFEA
-243 EEMKDIQLNLGAYMT
+243 EMKDIQLNLGGYMS

-271 LDARYAVESA
+271 LDARYAVESS
-281 NTQKIAE
+281 NTQRIAE
-288 LLRTVPAV
+288 LLRTLPAV
-296 KKLTYL
+296 KKVNYL
-302 GLPDNPFHELAKR
+302 GLPDNPFHELAKK

-334 CFEFLNRL
+334 CFRFLNNL

-364 IFGTFT
+364 IFGPFT
-370 AEQKHA
+370 AEQKRA

>member
-1 MSNRTKCIM
+1 M
-10 KQNTKAIHFDYQKP
+10 KQNTKAIHFSYQKP
-24 DAYGALSM
+24 DAYGALTM

-37 DAFEFADADIMAD
+37 AAYEFADADVMAD
-50 AFCGRIELPDYSRI
+50 AFCGRVELPDYSRI

-76 KALTGASSVWAF
+76 QALTGASSVWAF
-88 SSGMAAIT
+88 TSGMAAIT
-96 GALMS
+96 GTLMC

-122 ISKTLGRFGVKSK
+122 ISKTLGRFGVRSK
-135 FIDLTDLLAV
+135 FIDLTDLQAV
-145 RAATDSD
+145 RAAIDSD
-152 SCCIYAEIISNPH
+152 ACCIYAEIISNPH

-198 SRELGVDIEV
+198 SRELGVDVEV

-227 AYGSEGSVL
+227 AYGGQGSIL
-236 AANTHFD
+236 ESHTRFE
-243 EEMKDIQLNLGAYMT
+243 EEMKDIQLNLGGYMS

-271 LDARYAVESA
+271 LDARYAVESS
-281 NTQKIAE
+281 NTQRIAE
-288 LLRTVPAV
+288 LLRTLPAV
-296 KKLTYL
+296 KKVNYL
-302 GLPDNPFHELAKR
+302 GLPDNPFHELAKK

-334 CFEFLNRL
+334 CFRFLNNL

-370 AEQKHA
+370 AEQKRA

>member
-1 MSNRTKCIM
+1 M
-10 KQNTKAIHFDYQKP
+10 KQNTKAIHFSYQKP
-24 DAYGALSM
+24 DAYGALTM

-37 DAFEFADADIMAD
+37 AAYEFADADIMAD
-50 AFCGRIELPDYSRI
+50 AFCGRVELPDYSRI

-76 KALTGASSVWAF
+76 QALTGASSVWAF
-88 SSGMAAIT
+88 TSGMAAIT
-96 GALMS
+96 GTLMC

-122 ISKTLGRFGVKSK
+122 ISKTLGRFGVRSK
-135 FIDLTDLLAV
+135 FIDLTDLQAV
-145 RAATDSD
+145 RAAIDSD
-152 SCCIYAEIISNPH
+152 ACCIYAEIISNPH

-198 SRELGVDIEV
+198 SRELGVDVEV

-227 AYGSEGSVL
+227 AYGGQGSIL
-236 AANTHFD
+236 ESHTGFEA
-243 EEMKDIQLNLGAYMT
+243 EMKDIQLNLGGYMS

-271 LDARYAVESA
+271 LDARYAVESS
-281 NTQKIAE
+281 NTQRIAE
-288 LLRTVPAV
+288 LLRTLPAV
-296 KKLTYL
+296 KKVNYL
-302 GLPDNPFHELAKR
+302 GLPDNPFHELAKK

-334 CFEFLNRL
+334 CFRFLNNL

-364 IFGTFT
+364 IFGPFT
-370 AEQKHA
+370 AEQKRA

>member
-1 MSNRTKCIM
+1 M
-10 KQNTKAIHFDYQKP
+10 KQNTKAIHFSYQKP
-24 DAYGALSM
+24 DAYGALTM

-37 DAFEFADADIMAD
+37 AAYEFADADVMAD
-50 AFCGRIELPDYSRI
+50 AFCGRVELPDYSRI

-76 KALTGASSVWAF
+76 QALTGASSVWAF
-88 SSGMAAIT
+88 TSGMAAIT
-96 GALMS
+96 GTLMC

-122 ISKTLGRFGVKSK
+122 ISKTLGRFGVRSK
-135 FIDLTDLLAV
+135 FIDLTDLQAV
-145 RAATDSD
+145 RAAIDSD
-152 SCCIYAEIISNPH
+152 ACCIYAEIISNPH

-198 SRELGVDIEV
+198 SRELGVDVEV

-227 AYGSEGSVL
+227 AYGGQGSIL
-236 AANTHFD
+236 ESHTRFE
-243 EEMKDIQLNLGAYMT
+243 EEMKDIQRNLGGYMS

-271 LDARYAVESA
+271 LDARYAVESS
-281 NTQKIAE
+281 NTQRIAE
-288 LLRTVPAV
+288 LLRTLPAV
-296 KKLTYL
+296 KKVNYL
-302 GLPDNPFHELAKR
+302 GLPDNPFHELAKK

-334 CFEFLNRL
+334 CFRFLNNL

-364 IFGTFT
+364 IFGPFT
-370 AEQKHA
+370 AEQKRA

>member
-1 MSNRTKCIM
+1 M
-10 KQNTKAIHFDYQKP
+10 KQNTKAIHFSYQKP
-24 DAYGALSM
+24 DAYGALTM

-37 DAFEFADADIMAD
+37 AAYEFADADVMAD
-50 AFCGRIELPDYSRI
+50 AFCGRVELPDYSRI

-76 KALTGASSVWAF
+76 QALTGASSVWAF
-88 SSGMAAIT
+88 TSGMAAIT
-96 GALMS
+96 GTLMC

-135 FIDLTDLLAV
+135 FIDLTNLQAV
-145 RAATDSD
+145 RAAIDSD
-152 SCCIYAEIISNPH
+152 ACCIYAEIISNPH

-198 SRELGVDIEV
+198 SRELGVDVEV

-227 AYGSEGSVL
+227 AYGGQGSIL
-236 AANTHFD
+236 ASHTRFE
-243 EEMKDIQLNLGAYMT
+243 EEMKDIQLNLGGYMS

-271 LDARYAVESA
+271 LDARYAVESS
-281 NTQKIAE
+281 NTQRIAE
-288 LLRTVPAV
+288 LLRTLPAV
-296 KKLTYL
+296 KKVNYL
-302 GLPDNPFHELAKR
+302 GLPDNPFHELAKK

-334 CFEFLNRL
+334 CFRFLNNL

-370 AEQKHA
+370 AEQKRA

>member
-1 MSNRTKCIM
+1 M
-10 KQNTKAIHFDYQKP
+10 KQNTKAIHFSYQKP
-24 DAYGALSM
+24 DAYGALTM

-37 DAFEFADADIMAD
+37 AAYEFADADIMAD
-50 AFCGRIELPDYSRI
+50 AFCGRVELPDYSRI

-76 KALTGASSVWAF
+76 QALTGASSVWAF
-88 SSGMAAIT
+88 TSGMAAIT
-96 GALMS
+96 GTLMC

-122 ISKTLGRFGVKSK
+122 ISKTLGRFGVRSK
-135 FIDLTDLLAV
+135 FIDLTDLQAV
-145 RAATDSD
+145 RAAIDSD
-152 SCCIYAEIISNPH
+152 ACCIYAEIISNPH

-198 SRELGVDIEV
+198 SRELGVDVEV

-227 AYGSEGSVL
+227 AYGGQGSIL
-236 AANTHFD
+236 ESHTGFE
-243 EEMKDIQLNLGAYMT
+243 EEMKDIQLNLGGYMS

-271 LDARYAVESA
+271 LDARYAVESS
-281 NTQKIAE
+281 NTQRIAE
-288 LLRTVPAV
+288 LLRTLPAV
-296 KKLTYL
+296 KKVNYL
-302 GLPDNPFHELAKR
+302 GLPDNPFHELAKK

-334 CFEFLNRL
+334 CFRFLTKL

-350 LFDNRSLAI
+350 LFDNRSVAI

-370 AEQKHA
+370 AAQKRA